1 MDPKHKAIPQNWL
14 NGGSTSKTL
23 AQLLANA
30 GRRFSLSGEQY
41 DDHCFVRDPVDLVNC
56 PVDVTAMRSVHP
68 VLGHSFLFLHP
79 PYCFYTAACD
89 PNIA

>member
-1 MDPKHKAIPQNWL
+1 MLVDV
-14 NGGSTSKTL
+14 S
-23 AQLLANA
+23 
-30 GRRFSLSGEQY
+30 FLSGEQY

-89 PNIA
+89 PNIAQRREISPYFPASRHMMHETG